1 MNNCVQKVVD
11 VLHAGGVVL
20 LSTDTVYGLAAL
32 PTERKAIDKIYTL
45 KGRPTSMNLPI
56 MVAEVRDLIAL
67 GLDIDTNAT
76 KLFGSTLVPG
86 AITFILGFKT
96 IGIRPS
102 WLERREEVAVRIP
115 NNSLLLS
122 VLKKTGPL
130 LVTSAN
136 KHGSFYSPNK
146 VSEIL
151 KELNGEP
158 DLIIEDGE
166 GEEIPSTIINCR
178 HTPPLIERSGLIPIE
193 TINEILG
200 YE

>member
-1 MNNCVQKVVD
+1 MNRVETIIKT
-11 VLHAGGVVL
+11 LFAGNVVL
-20 LSTDTVYGLAAL
+20 IPTDTVYGLAAL
-32 PTERKAIDKIYTL
+32 PTEKKAIDKIYAL
-45 KGRPTSMNLPI
+45 KGRPTGMNLPI
-56 MVAEVRDLIAL
+56 MVSEVRDLKTL
-67 GLDIDTNAT
+67 GLDVNDNAA
-76 KLFGSTLVPG
+76 KLFDSTLVPG

-122 VLKKTGPL
+122 VLKRTGPL

-136 KHGSFYSPNK
+136 KHGSFHSPNK

-151 KELNGEP
+151 KELNGKP
-158 DLIIEDGE
+158 DLIIEDEE
-166 GEEIPSTIINCR
+166 GKEIPSTIINCR
-178 HTPPLIERSGLIPIE
+178 YTPPLIERSGLIPIE

>member
-32 PTERKAIDKIYTL
+32 PTERKAVDKIYTL

-122 VLKKTGPL
+122 VLKRTGPL

-136 KHGSFYSPNK
+136 KHGSFHSPNK

-151 KELNGEP
+151 KELNGKP
-158 DLIIEDGE
+158 DLIIEDEE
-166 GEEIPSTIINCR
+166 GKEIPSTIINCR

>member
-1 MNNCVQKVVD
+1 MNRVETIIKT
-11 VLHAGGVVL
+11 LFAGNVVL
-20 LSTDTVYGLAAL
+20 IPTDTVYGLAAL
-32 PTERKAIDKIYTL
+32 PTEKKAIDKIYAL
-45 KGRPTSMNLPI
+45 KGRPTGMNLPI
-56 MVAEVRDLIAL
+56 MVSEVRDLKTL
-67 GLDIDTNAT
+67 GLDVNDNAA
-76 KLFGSTLVPG
+76 KLFDSTLVPG

-122 VLKKTGPL
+122 VLKRTGPL

-136 KHGSFYSPNK
+136 KHGSFHSPNK

-151 KELNGEP
+151 KELNGKP
-158 DLIIEDGE
+158 DLIIEDEE
-166 GEEIPSTIINCR
+166 GKEIPSTIINCR

>member
-1 MNNCVQKVVD
+1 MNRVETIIKT
-11 VLHAGGVVL
+11 LFAGNVVL
-20 LSTDTVYGLAAL
+20 IPTDTVYGLAAL
-32 PTERKAIDKIYTL
+32 PTEKKAIDKIYAL
-45 KGRPTSMNLPI
+45 KGRPTGMNLPI
-56 MVAEVRDLIAL
+56 MVSEVRDLKTL
-67 GLDIDTNAT
+67 GLDVNDNAA
-76 KLFGSTLVPG
+76 KLFDSTLVPG

-122 VLKKTGPL
+122 VLKRTGPL

-151 KELNGEP
+151 KDLNGEP

-166 GEEIPSTIINCR
+166 GKEIPSTIINCR
-178 HTPPLIERSGLIPIE
+178 YTPPLIERSGLIPIE

>member
-32 PTERKAIDKIYTL
+32 PTERKAVDKIYTL

-122 VLKKTGPL
+122 VLKRTGPL

-136 KHGSFYSPNK
+136 KHGSFHSPNK

-151 KELNGEP
+151 KELNGKP
-158 DLIIEDGE
+158 DLIIEDEE
-166 GEEIPSTIINCR
+166 GKEIPSTIINCR
-178 HTPPLIERSGLIPIE
+178 HTPPLIERSGLIPI
-193 TINEILG
+193 
-200 YE
+200 

>member
-1 MNNCVQKVVD
+1 MNDIKRIVD
-11 VLHAGGVVL
+11 VLVTGGVVL
-20 LSTDTVYGLAAL
+20 VPTDTVYGLAAL
-32 PTERKAIDKIYTL
+32 PTEKKAVNKIYAL

-56 MVAEVRDLIAL
+56 MVAEERDLIAL

-76 KLFGSTLVPG
+76 KLFNSTLVPG
-86 AITFILGFKT
+86 AITFILGFRT
-96 IGIRPS
+96 MGIRPF
-102 WLERREEVAVRIP
+102 WLEGREEVAVRIP

-122 VLKKTGPL
+122 VLKETGPL

-136 KHGSFYSPNK
+136 KHGSSHSPNK

-151 KELNGEP
+151 KELDGYP

-166 GEEIPSTIINCR
+166 GKEIPSTIINCR
-178 HTPPLIERSGLIPIE
+178 YTPPLIERSGLIPIE